1 MNRRA
6 VQQLCSYFADTA
18 TLSHPAARTSAAT
31 DLKKISLQCIRPSL
45 CEVNPAGKETIL
57 KVATDLPSNSPRAVV
72 REAGQNMDWGS
83 CPEEGRCH
91 HHPCGFSSVIVLHN
105 PLMQPHGSRVVMN
118 DGNFLVG
125 YYFKWGDYGFI
136 ISRMLE
142 CILDGLFNLKLV
154 KSSVHLFRTADTFFT
169 SCTFDLKLECRA
181 FTFIVP
187 C

>member
-31 DLKKISLQCIRPSL
+31 LNRYLYNVFDPVY

-57 KVATDLPSNSPRAVV
+57 EVATDLSSNSPRAG
-72 REAGQNMDWGS
+72 REAGQSMDWGS

-118 DGNFLVG
+118 DGTFFLG
-125 YYFKWGDYGFI
+125 YYFKWDDYGFI

-142 CILDGLFNLKLV
+142 CILDGLLNLKVV
-154 KSSVHLFRTADTFFT
+154 KSSVHLFRTVGTFFT
-169 SCTFDLKLECRA
+169 SGNAFD
-181 FTFIVP
+181 
-187 C
+187 